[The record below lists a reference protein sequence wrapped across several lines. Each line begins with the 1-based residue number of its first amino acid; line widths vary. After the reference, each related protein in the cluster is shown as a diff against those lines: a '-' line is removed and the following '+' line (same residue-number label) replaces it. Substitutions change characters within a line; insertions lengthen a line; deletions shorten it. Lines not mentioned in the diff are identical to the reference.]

1 MSDIL
6 DKIKSFEQSEEIQ
19 KAVDAL
25 MDDFTDFYKQ
35 VLDKEVDAAFL
46 LMLCEAITRDITI
59 REVIEKYCVE
69 RTDPIKKPIEYENGR
84 IKNIA
89 EACQNEVQFN
99 ICKREKPIELSD
111 FRYNEIATE
120 MVTYLQE
127 KIGKDLV
134 YEEN

>member
-6 DKIKSFEQSEEIQ
+6 DEIKSFKLSEETQ

-25 MDDFTDFYKQ
+25 MDDFTDFYEQ

-59 REVIEKYCVE
+59 REVIEKYRVE
-69 RTDPIKKPIEYENGR
+69 CTDPIKKPIEYENGR

-89 EACQNEVQFN
+89 EALVNEVQFRL
-99 ICKREKPIELSD
+99 CKREKPIVLSEAK
-111 FRYNEIATE
+111 YNEVATE